1 MLARSRRGIA
11 AKRGPLSPGET
22 DSADTAS
29 ALLSASATG
38 RRKDSTVAQSV
49 AALTLADKK
58 RYPMLWTVL
67 LVVLVLWALG
77 FGFGVAGNLVHLLL
91 VVAVVVL
98 LLQLLGGRRVV

>member
-1 MLARSRRGIA
+1 MAQFRL
-11 AKRGPLSPGET
+11 
-22 DSADTAS
+22 
-29 ALLSASATG
+29 
-38 RRKDSTVAQSV
+38 VAQGV
-49 AALTLADKK
+49 VTATLADKK

-91 VVAVVVL
+91 VIAVVVL